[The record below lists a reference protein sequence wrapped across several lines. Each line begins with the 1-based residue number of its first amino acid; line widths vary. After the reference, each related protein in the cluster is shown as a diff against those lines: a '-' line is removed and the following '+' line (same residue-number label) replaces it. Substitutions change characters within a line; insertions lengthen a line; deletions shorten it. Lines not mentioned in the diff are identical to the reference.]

1 MMNKLQ
7 EDVEMA
13 DYAAPA
19 HNNAAKTSRH
29 QFSNTTFASL
39 SGQVS
44 QNSLKAIRD
53 VLHYDHLTK
62 VQAETLP
69 VILQGRDVLAK
80 AKTGSGKTTAFL
92 LPIIEHLAARKQRGD
107 VGAVII
113 SPTRELANQIGAEF
127 QKLATFHKGLSREVV
142 IWIGGTKIDK
152 DKKRISSKDPIS
164 VIIATPGRALDLL
177 GQNVGNIQQRL
188 SNVDILC
195 LDEADRLL
203 DMGFRNELIKIMDYV
218 PRKQQDGTDRQ
229 TLLFSATFPDQL
241 KDITKL
247 AMRQDY
253 ELIDTLDPS
262 EQSTNV
268 QVVQKFLVT
277 PLEHHMIALKHVL
290 QQHVQERKSQ
300 KLPYKIIVFFTTAR
314 VAGYMAELFR
324 ADPRYPYYNDK
335 SLLEMHS
342 RKSQSYRTNV
352 AKMFTTHNNVMMFSS
367 DVSARG
373 VDYPDVTKVVQV
385 GAPSEKA
392 QYIHR
397 LGRTAR
403 AGNSGVGTIILSE
416 FESSFLKEI
425 ADLNVEP
432 MSMMELTTEEAIA
445 EQSHFRK
452 LLESDEQLQRS
463 AVGAYQAFLG
473 YYNSN
478 IKRLRIQGKNHLVEI
493 ANEYATIIGFPPGQP
508 PALLAK
514 TVGKMGL
521 KGVSG
526 IIIDKSPGGQ
536 GDGRGGGGR
545 GGGGG
550 GRTSMGR
557 SQGGQGGGRG
567 RGRGGG
573 RNSGGRG
580 GGRGGRGG
588 RGRSRS

>member
-1 MMNKLQ
+1 M
-7 EDVEMA
+7 
-13 DYAAPA
+13 
-19 HNNAAKTSRH
+19 
-29 QFSNTTFASL
+29 
-39 SGQVS
+39 
-44 QNSLKAIRD
+44 
-53 VLHYDHLTK
+53 TK

-69 VILQGRDVLAK
+69 PILQGHDVLAK

-92 LPIIEHLAARKQRGD
+92 LPILEHLAARKSNSNNND

-113 SPTRELANQIGAEF
+113 SPTRELANQIGKEF
-127 QKLATFHKGLSREVV
+127 EKLATYHKGLKREVV

-152 DKKRISSKDPIS
+152 DKRRMTSSDPIS

-188 SNVDILC
+188 SNVDILY
-195 LDEADRLL
+195 RLL
-203 DMGFRNELIKIMDYV
+203 DMGFRNELVKIMDFV

-247 AMRQDY
+247 AMRQDFK
-253 ELIDTLDPS
+253 LIDTLDPS
-262 EQSTNV
+262 EQGTNV
-268 QVVQKFLVT
+268 QVVQKSLVT
-277 PLEHHMIALKHVL
+277 PLEHQMIALEHVL
-290 QQHVQERKSQ
+290 QEHVAERKAQ
-300 KLPYKIIVFFTTAR
+300 NLPYKIIVFFTTAR

-324 ADPRYPYYNDK
+324 ADSRYAYYNDK

-352 AKMFTTHNNVMMFSS
+352 AKKFTSNSNVMMFSS

-403 AGNSGVGTIILSE
+403 AGNSGVGTIILSD
-416 FESSFLKEI
+416 FEKSFLKEI
-425 ADLNVEP
+425 SDLDVEP
-432 MSMMELTTEEAIA
+432 MTMKLTDDEAFF
-445 EQSHFRK
+445 EQAHFRK
-452 LLESDEQLQRS
+452 MLDSDEQLRRS
-463 AVGAYQAFLG
+463 AGGAYQAFLG

-478 IKRLRIQGKNHLVEI
+478 VKRLRLGSKENLVDV
-493 ANEYATIIGFPPGQP
+493 ANEYATVIGFPPGQP

-521 KGVSG
+521 KGVPG
-526 IIIDKSPGGQ
+526 INIDRSPGA
-536 GDGRGGGGR
+536 
-545 GGGGG
+545 
-550 GRTSMGR
+550 
-557 SQGGQGGGRG
+557 
-567 RGRGGG
+567 
-573 RNSGGRG
+573 
-580 GGRGGRGG
+580 
-588 RGRSRS
+588 